1 MVAYLRG
8 EKPEEHVAVGGLVD
22 SEEPR
27 ITLHICTLKGPHPTQ
42 LLG

>member
-1 MVAYLRG
+1 MAANLRG

-27 ITLHICTLKGPHPTQ
+27 VTLHICTLKGPNSTQ